1 MKKLVCLVMA
11 LVMVLAIAT
20 VASAEWKFERKIDI
34 VCPWGV
40 GGGADSTIRPMAN
53 LLREI
58 LGVEVEV
65 VNVEG
70 GSGVTGVEYAYK
82 QPADG
87 YTFMLGTQSL
97 FLADLQGTTSMDF
110 KTEFIPIVK
119 LVHSIN
125 IIAGSKI
132 ALEEKGVTKF
142 SELID
147 YINAH
152 PFEVSVGML
161 TATGVDGLG
170 LQQAL
175 EGLDVLEVPYSG
187 GSEMS
192 SALVGGHIDLMIT
205 GTDEIRGLIASGD
218 IVPILSLSEQR
229 MKLFPDVE
237 CSGELGI
244 ESYMAPWRAIF
255 AKTGT
260 PQEAIDALVAAVE
273 EAVQTDTWQEFL
285 VSAAYDEREG
295 FSKGEELLALEE
307 SEYQVFTEYLDE
319 QGVLVKNYY
328 E

>member
-11 LVMVLAIAT
+11 LVMVLAMAT

-175 EGLDVLEVPYSG
+175 EGLG
-187 GSEMS
+187 RAGSP
-192 SALVGGHIDLMIT
+192 LL
-205 GTDEIRGLIASGD
+205 RRLRN
-218 IVPILSLSEQR
+218 EQR
-229 MKLFPDVE
+229 AGRRPHRPDDHRH
-237 CSGELGI
+237 G
-244 ESYMAPWRAIF
+244 
-255 AKTGT
+255 
-260 PQEAIDALVAAVE
+260 
-273 EAVQTDTWQEFL
+273 
-285 VSAAYDEREG
+285 
-295 FSKGEELLALEE
+295 
-307 SEYQVFTEYLDE
+307 
-319 QGVLVKNYY
+319 
-328 E
+328 